1 MYHVYCKSMLLHG
14 HRGEVLLMAVYKR
27 KNTWYIDYYIRVNG
41 KRERRRE
48 SAGSRRDVAEN
59 RLREY
64 RELIRQGIDP
74 QKSQGIGDSDSV
86 TTEQKAPR
94 KDEEFLYFEDFVPI
108 FLELHGKFQ
117 SSKMQESYRSSLG
130 HLILVFGQY
139 RLNRISKVIVQTYM
153 TDRKRE
159 GTSNATVNREVACL
173 KSMLARAVDWEYLE
187 KNPLHGLKLLKEA
200 PVRERYLA
208 DDEAKRLIAVSPPYL
223 CDIIIFALATGM
235 RKSEIFN
242 IRWEDVTL
250 DKRFGYG
257 SITVIG
263 KGGKR
268 RVIRMNR
275 TVYEL
280 MLKKHREGKNGYVFT
295 SPKTGGQLVHVDRS
309 FKTALKKAGITNFR
323 FHDLRHTAAS
333 WMVQGGADI
342 YAVQTILGHS
352 HIKTTQRYAHQSPE
366 YLGNQISILD
376 DFLGFEKAVE
386 TKEDN
391 RKIEAAG

>member
-1 MYHVYCKSMLLHG
+1 
-14 HRGEVLLMAVYKR
+14 MAVYKR
-27 KNTWYIDYYIRVNG
+27 KNMWYIDYYINVNG

-48 SAGSRRDVAEN
+48 PAGGRRDVAEN

-74 QKSQGIGDSDSV
+74 QKSQEIGDSDSE
-86 TTEQKAPR
+86 TAIQKIPR
-94 KDEEFLYFEDFVPI
+94 KDEDFLYFEDFIPV

-117 SSKMQESYRSSLG
+117 SLKMQESYRSSLG
-130 HLILVFGQY
+130 HLIPVFNQY
-139 RLNRISKVIVQTYM
+139 RLNRISKVMVQTYM

-159 GTSNATVNREVACL
+159 GASNATVNREVACM

-200 PVRERYLA
+200 PIRESYLI

-223 CDIIIFALATGM
+223 RDIIIFALATGM
-235 RKSEIFN
+235 RQSEIFN
-242 IRWEDVTL
+242 LRWEDVRQ
-250 DKRFGYG
+250 DGRFSFG
-257 SITVIG
+257 SINVVG
-263 KGGKR
+263 KGEKR
-268 RVIRMNR
+268 RIIRMNR

-280 MLKKHREGKNGYVFT
+280 MLRKRREGKSEYVFP
-295 SPKTGGQLVHVDRS
+295 SPKTGEKLVHVDKS
-309 FKTALKKAGITNFR
+309 FKAALKKAGITNFR

-376 DFLGFEKAVE
+376 DFLGYEKTAE
-386 TKEDN
+386 TDDEKQ
-391 RKIEAAG
+391 KIEAAG